1 MRHLLSANLIQ
12 WTSVWYECLGLKG
25 RVLKEH
31 PLPSLLFSCPWIL
44 RLVLKIKLTNKSRE
58 LNYAA
63 CPSPDIILPRWK
75 IQGSMLQTFRICTSL
90 QLSSILSYFII
101 SLLVLSGH
109 RNPGHSAI
117 GKGLLDSSSTLDMSK
132 ISGQS

>member
-75 IQGSMLQTFRICTSL
+75 IQGSMLQTFRICISPPA
-90 QLSSILSYFII
+90 SIHSILLYYFFVGPFR
-101 SLLVLSGH
+101 SQKPWPQCY
-109 RNPGHSAI
+109 RERPI
-117 GKGLLDSSSTLDMSK
+117 GFFLYTWHE
-132 ISGQS
+132 